1 MDKRKPNK
9 PDIHHRRAVGQ
20 CEKPVRS
27 ATPSVSID
35 NPWFSVGDTNPT
47 DPAHSTDSTYTTVGK
62 ISMHKLVSEIKF
74 SSTVFPDTDLGVH
87 WQEKKEQWI
96 LWDRSYQIGRV
107 RPAFGGGY
115 WCEPY
120 WGKADVP
127 DSFET
132 EEEAKAFLVAIYR
145 LMQ

>member
-1 MDKRKPNK
+1 M
-9 PDIHHRRAVGQ
+9 Q
-20 CEKPVRS
+20 QL
-27 ATPSVSID
+27 
-35 NPWFSVGDTNPT
+35 
-47 DPAHSTDSTYTTVGK
+47 
-62 ISMHKLVSEIKF
+62 ISDIKF

-96 LWDRSYQIGRV
+96 LWDRSYRIGRV

-120 WGKADVP
+120 WGKADVL
-127 DSFET
+127 DSFDT